1 MYRDGE
7 EGHIGVRIGGDME
20 FNNRRN
26 VFAHNES
33 QVVIDYLSKHYCN
46 LSFLNYCFVKTLPQG
61 LLCVYIRDG
70 GYRLSRV
77 RLWIGLPPSW
87 IRIVGGPWA
96 RVWPIP
102 NQMIEEALIWTLRD
116 SFPTKCTDYVA
127 ETWRELFRLITAIM
141 MRGLRRAST
150 GTLRT
155 RNQSK
160 GKLRFH

>member
-26 VFAHNES
+26 VFAHNKS

-61 LLCVYIRDG
+61 LLCVHIRDG

-77 RLWIGLPPSW
+77 PLWIGLSP
-87 IRIVGGPWA
+87 
-96 RVWPIP
+96 
-102 NQMIEEALIWTLRD
+102 
-116 SFPTKCTDYVA
+116 
-127 ETWRELFRLITAIM
+127 RESLTHSQSDDR
-141 MRGLRRAST
+141 RGLNLDIEGLVS
-150 GTLRT
+150 
-155 RNQSK
+155 N
-160 GKLRFH
+160 